1 MKKILILIFSF
12 FYLLN
17 QDSKIVDSFF
27 NNYTNIN
34 SAKIKFEI
42 VTKQNNNIKFQN
54 LGEMILID
62 DSFKIIIDDIMYFFD
77 EKILYTVI
85 DENYEVNI
93 YDTQENEEF
102 LKNSLISTLNL
113 NELLINL
120 KNNFSYEL
128 ETITEKNDIKYMLT
142 FKNEGNSDYK
152 VLFKSNFEIV
162 SIEIFYKDSNLINK
176 IFLKELKLNTP
187 LNKNEIKIN
196 LNKYKDYFINRL

>member
-27 NNYTNIN
+27 NKYTNIN

-54 LGEMILID
+54 FGEMILIN

-113 NELLINL
+113 KELLINL

-128 ETITEKNDIKYMLT
+128 ETITEKNDVEYMLT
-142 FKNEGNSDYK
+142 FKNEGNSNYK
-152 VLFKSNFEIV
+152 ILFKSNFEII

>member
-27 NNYTNIN
+27 NKYTNIN

-54 LGEMILID
+54 FGEMILID

-113 NELLINL
+113 KELLINL
-120 KNNFSYEL
+120 KNNFSYEI

-152 VLFKSNFEIV
+152 ILFKSNFEII

>member
-27 NNYTNIN
+27 NKYTNIN

-54 LGEMILID
+54 FGEMILID

-113 NELLINL
+113 KELLINL

-152 VLFKSNFEIV
+152 ILFESNFEII

>member
-27 NNYTNIN
+27 NKYTNIN

-54 LGEMILID
+54 FGEMILID

-113 NELLINL
+113 KELLINL

-142 FKNEGNSDYK
+142 FKNQGNSDYK
-152 VLFKSNFEIV
+152 ILFKSNFEII

>member
-27 NNYTNIN
+27 NKYTNIN

-54 LGEMILID
+54 FGEMILID

-113 NELLINL
+113 KELLINL

-128 ETITEKNDIKYMLT
+128 DTINEKNDIKYMLT

-152 VLFKSNFEIV
+152 ILFKSNFEII
-162 SIEIFYKDSNLINK
+162 SIEIFYKDSNLINN

-196 LNKYKDYFINRL
+196 LIKYKDYFINRL

>member
-27 NNYTNIN
+27 NKYTNIN

-42 VTKQNNNIKFQN
+42 VTKQNNNLKFQN
-54 LGEMILID
+54 FGEMILID

-113 NELLINL
+113 KELLINL

-152 VLFKSNFEIV
+152 ILFKSNFEII

-187 LNKNEIKIN
+187 L
-196 LNKYKDYFINRL
+196 

>member
-12 FYLLN
+12 FYILN

-54 LGEMILID
+54 FGEMILID

-77 EKILYTVI
+77 EKIFYTVI

-196 LNKYKDYFINRL
+196 LIKYKDYFINRL

>member
-27 NNYTNIN
+27 NKYTNIN

-54 LGEMILID
+54 FGEMILID

>member
-27 NNYTNIN
+27 NKYTNIN

-54 LGEMILID
+54 FGEMILID

-113 NELLINL
+113 KELLINL
-120 KNNFSYEL
+120 KNNFSYDL

-152 VLFKSNFEIV
+152 ILFKSNFEII

>member
-27 NNYTNIN
+27 NKYSNIN

-54 LGEMILID
+54 FGEMILID

-128 ETITEKNDIKYMLT
+128 DTINEKNDIKYMLT

-152 VLFKSNFEIV
+152 ILFKSNFEII

>member
-27 NNYTNIN
+27 NKYTNIN

-54 LGEMILID
+54 FGEMILID

-113 NELLINL
+113 KELLINL

-152 VLFKSNFEIV
+152 ILFKSNFEII

>member
-27 NNYTNIN
+27 NKYTNIN

-54 LGEMILID
+54 FGEMILID

-113 NELLINL
+113 KELLINL
-120 KNNFSYEL
+120 KNNFSYDL

-152 VLFKSNFEIV
+152 ILFKSNFEII

-196 LNKYKDYFINRL
+196 LIKYKDYFINRL

>member
-27 NNYTNIN
+27 NKYTNIN

-54 LGEMILID
+54 FGEMILID

-113 NELLINL
+113 KELLINL

-142 FKNEGNSDYK
+142 FKNQGNSDYK
-152 VLFKSNFEIV
+152 ILFKSNFEII
-162 SIEIFYKDSNLINK
+162 SIEIFYKDSNLINN